1 MADHSMQNVPMETA
15 TGAATGTATA
25 REQMPG
31 MSSQSLLRFDEGFQT
46 FANHLS
52 MSATALQRL
61 KLPPWLLFPAVSNRR
76 DQAKLSDS
84 EKQRFLCAFDVLN
97 QTGVLGQFVE
107 VHGQSSHRMHGTL
120 RFLPW
125 HRVYLAK
132 FEQALR
138 SIHPDVTIPY
148 WDWTQAA
155 EQSLPPWLSSVNPT
169 VVTPSRTIH
178 VVRSPGTGADLNLIA
193 ANTPTALAQTDFTNF
208 TGDLEGVHNGVH
220 VWVGGSMGAIPTAPA
235 DPVFWMHHANID
247 RLWAVWQ
254 KSPAGTGKN
263 PPLAGADL
271 IMDPYPNT
279 EADTRDT
286 TTFGY
291 VYV

>member
-1 MADHSMQNVPMETA
+1 M
-15 TGAATGTATA
+15 
-25 REQMPG
+25 
-31 MSSQSLLRFDEGFQT
+31 
-46 FANHLS
+46 
-52 MSATALQRL
+52 
-61 KLPPWLLFPAVSNRR
+61 KLPPWLMFPLVYNRK
-76 DQAKLSDS
+76 DQAKLTDN
-84 EKQRFLCAFDVLN
+84 EKQRFLCAFDILN
-97 QTGVLGQFVE
+97 QNGVLGQFVE
-107 VHGQSSHRMHGTL
+107 THGQSAHRMHHTL

-148 WDWTQAA
+148 WDWTQAT
-155 EQSLPPWLSSVNPT
+155 EQSFPPWLAAVTPT

-178 VVRSPGTGADLNLIA
+178 VVRSPAPPGDLTTIA
-193 ANTPTALAQTDFTNF
+193 SNTPAALVDTDFVTF
-208 TGDLEGVHNGVH
+208 TGHLEHIHDMVH
-220 VWVGGSMGAIPTAPA
+220 VWVGGTMGAIPTAPA
-235 DPVFWMHHANID
+235 DPIFWMHHANID
-247 RLWAVWQ
+247 RLWSVWQ

-286 TTFGY
+286 TTLGY